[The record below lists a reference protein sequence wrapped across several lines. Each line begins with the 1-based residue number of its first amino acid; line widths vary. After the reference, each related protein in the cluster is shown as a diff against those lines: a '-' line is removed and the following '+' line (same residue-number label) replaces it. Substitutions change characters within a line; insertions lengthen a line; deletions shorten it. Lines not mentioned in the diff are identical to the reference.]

1 MIKSMTGYGRGECT
15 MYDRK
20 FVVELKSVNHRYN
33 ELNIRL
39 PRVLNALE
47 DKIRKRI
54 LSEVHRGK
62 TEVFIQFETLSKKDL
77 KVHFSE
83 ALCDAY
89 VEIYKHIKSRY
100 GLTDDL
106 SLPVL
111 LRIPDVITAEK
122 DLSDD
127 TAAKELWEAVCGAL
141 ETALAAF
148 ISMRELEGGHLAED
162 LVGKACELQKM
173 SLSLTERAP
182 LVVKEHEQRLMER
195 IQDNPL
201 LKDVEIDQNRLIT
214 ELSLFADKCCID
226 EELIRLRSHLSQL
239 SAILS
244 DRQETTG
251 VGRKLDFLVQEIN
264 REINTIG
271 SKSND
276 LTITQIIVEM
286 KSQTEKIREQIQNL
300 E

>member
-1 MIKSMTGYGRGECT
+1 MTGYGRGECT

-89 VEIYKHIKSRY
+89 VEIYKQIKSRY

-162 LVGKACELQKM
+162 LVGKARELQKM

>member
-89 VEIYKHIKSRY
+89 VEIYKQIKSRY

-162 LVGKACELQKM
+162 LVGKTRELQKM
-173 SLSLTERAP
+173 SLNLTERAP

>member
-1 MIKSMTGYGRGECT
+1 MTGYGRGECT

-89 VEIYKHIKSRY
+89 VEIYKQIKSRY

-162 LVGKACELQKM
+162 LVGKTRELQKM
-173 SLSLTERAP
+173 SLNLTERAP

>member
-1 MIKSMTGYGRGECT
+1 MTGYGRGECT

-89 VEIYKHIKSRY
+89 VEIYKQIKSRY

-162 LVGKACELQKM
+162 LVGKTRELQKM

>member
-1 MIKSMTGYGRGECT
+1 MTGYGRGECT

-89 VEIYKHIKSRY
+89 VEIYKQIKSRY

-162 LVGKACELQKM
+162 LVGKTRELQKM

-182 LVVKEHEQRLMER
+182 MVVKEHEQRLMER

>member
-1 MIKSMTGYGRGECT
+1 MTGYGRGECT

-89 VEIYKHIKSRY
+89 VEIYKQIKSRY

-162 LVGKACELQKM
+162 LVGKTRELQKM

-276 LTITQIIVEM
+276 ITITQIIVEM

>member
-89 VEIYKHIKSRY
+89 VEIYKQIKSRY

-162 LVGKACELQKM
+162 LVGKTRELQKM

>member
-89 VEIYKHIKSRY
+89 VEIYKQIKSRY

-162 LVGKACELQKM
+162 LVGKTRELQKM

-182 LVVKEHEQRLMER
+182 MVVKEHEQRLMER